1 MMRNAAYAAALLAAT
16 LVMIPSVSGRPQ
28 GVKPSQGDALQPD
41 KVLYDRAVSE
51 IQRKRFVQSRL
62 LLQTL
67 LDTYDSS
74 EFLAKARLALAES
87 WFKQGGERGLAQA
100 QVECKQV
107 VMLYPDGPEA
117 KAAQAMLEEMEAAGK
132 GKPAPAR

>member
-16 LVMIPSVSGRPQ
+16 LVTI
-28 GVKPSQGDALQPD
+28 PSQGDTLQPD
-41 KVLYDRAVSE
+41 KVLYDRAVSD
-51 IQRKRFVQSRL
+51 IQQKRFEVSRL

-67 LDTYDSS
+67 INTYGSS
-74 EFLAKARLALAES
+74 EFLAKARLAIADS
-87 WFKQGGERGLAQA
+87 WFQQGGERGLAQA
-100 QVECKQV
+100 QVACKQV

-117 KAAQAMLEEMEAAGK
+117 KAAQDMLDEMEAGGK